1 MSYNMQEATSFAKK
15 HNLNLT
21 QLVTMVIKTGLHI
34 YTYIIKTTVAASYQ
48 ASPSSHPPIP
58 YPTAE
63 SHDVACFREAAQS
76 LKSRPAPRVFF
87 DEEEVHLRPE
97 ISYMKTSLK
106 LTANAADHKFN
117 MEKSISAVQWL
128 DTLWFDQNKILS
140 MHKEIKSFNKTTKT
154 GKP

>member
-34 YTYIIKTTVAASYQ
+34 YIYIYTYIIKTTVASSYQ

-58 YPTAE
+58 YPTPK

-76 LKSRPAPRVFF
+76 LKSRPEPRGFF
-87 DEEEVHLRPE
+87 DEEDVHLRPE
-97 ISYMKTSLK
+97 ISY
-106 LTANAADHKFN
+106 D
-117 MEKSISAVQWL
+117 EKP
-128 DTLWFDQNKILS
+128 LWN
-140 MHKEIKSFNKTTKT
+140 
-154 GKP
+154 